1 MSVSALLLV
10 ASFFLPWFICMAV
23 VGVPGRTPQIVVKP
37 IEWFRPDPNQ
47 PRKDFDPVALKALG
61 LSMLEHGQLQPAGAR
76 PDGTLIWGE
85 RRYRAA
91 LEVGIKQLQVIITER
106 QMTDAEIRI
115 ISLIENTCRADLKPA
130 EKAHALAEIQKLNG
144 WNNKELGQHVQ
155 MEPSLVGR
163 YLSLFNCIPSVQAA
177 AQADKIGV
185 SSWYSLSLLGTPEEQ
200 QQVLEMHLS
209 GIPRDQIASIS
220 RQKRTAPNGA
230 AQKDKVTRVR
240 VDMPTGIQ
248 IVISGESINFD
259 QVIEALQA
267 AAKSARS
274 ARDQNI
280 DTKGW
285 AAMMKDQA
293 RQAAKNKG
301 TGK

>member
-1 MSVSALLLV
+1 MS
-10 ASFFLPWFICMAV
+10 I
-23 VGVPGRTPQIVVKP
+23 RTSQIVTKP

-47 PRKDFDPVALKALG
+47 PRKDFDQEALKALG
-61 LSMLEHGQLQPAGAR
+61 LSMQEHGQLGPVGVR
-76 PDGTLIWGE
+76 PDGVLIWGE

-91 LEVGIKQLQVIITER
+91 LAVGIKTLQAIITDRE
-106 QMTDAEIRI
+106 MSDAEIRMI
-115 ISLIENTCRADLKPA
+115 QLVENTHRVDLRPA

-163 YLSLFNCIPSVQAA
+163 YLSLFNCIPSVQEK
-177 AQADKIGV
+177 ADKIGV
-185 SSWYSLSLLGTPEEQ
+185 SAWYSISIVPPEEQ
-200 QQVLEMHLS
+200 QSLLDMYLS

-220 RQKRTAPNGA
+220 RQKRTAPNGTGDKERA
-230 AQKDKVTRVR
+230 ARVR
-240 VDMPTGIQ
+240 VNMPTGIQ
-248 IVISGESINFD
+248 IVVSGESITFD
-259 QVIEALQA
+259 QVIDALQQA
-267 AAKSARS
+267 ARSAKS